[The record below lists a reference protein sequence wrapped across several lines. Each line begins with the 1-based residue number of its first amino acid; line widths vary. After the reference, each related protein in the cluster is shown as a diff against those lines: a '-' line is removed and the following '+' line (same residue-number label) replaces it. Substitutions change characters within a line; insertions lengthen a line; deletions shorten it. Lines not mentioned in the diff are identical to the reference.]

1 MGTGLRTMIAMRL
14 PVRVQ
19 RLGYQ
24 VAYAGLRLYSFFRR
38 PHLSGVKCVLTE
50 GDDVL
55 LVRHTYG
62 SRSWDLP
69 GGGIKRGEDPVAA
82 ATREVS
88 EELGVSVADWQALG
102 ELIVNIDYRND
113 RIHCFQAAAPS
124 RAVTIDQV
132 EIAEANWFP
141 RARLPDDL
149 GRYARRILAHV
160 PASAT

>member
-1 MGTGLRTMIAMRL
+1 MRL

-24 VAYAGLRLYSFFRR
+24 AAYAGLRVYSFFRR
-38 PHLSGVKCVLTE
+38 PHLRGVKCVLTE

-69 GGGIKRGEDPVAA
+69 GGAIKRGEDPAA
-82 ATREVS
+82 AARREVS
-88 EELGVSVADWQALG
+88 EELGVSVADWRALG
-102 ELIVNIDYRND
+102 ELIMSIDYRND
-113 RIHCFQAAAPS
+113 RIHCFLAVAPT

-141 RARLPDDL
+141 RGRLPDDL
-149 GRYARRILAHV
+149 GRYARRILARL
-160 PASAT
+160 PATAG